1 MVRFEMSSGPHRL
14 CSRLATGRVVHKKKQ
29 KCVVYGYNR
38 ARAVFYFPFVRSLQ
52 EAPLVVSL
60 NDQLGFPLD
69 ADALD
74 SLLIGLFD
82 RLSEMC

>member
-1 MVRFEMSSGPHRL
+1 M
-14 CSRLATGRVVHKKKQ
+14 
-29 KCVVYGYNR
+29 
-38 ARAVFYFPFVRSLQ
+38 FYFPFVRSLQ